1 MAGWRDAIQWQ
12 TFTGDPIAAGDSILR
27 PQSQALIVHAGKNR
41 GLVWNRP
48 VAVLVER
55 GGETKR
61 IPILD
66 VTRVAQLGMLGLGS
80 VATML
85 MITLVAVFRRKT
97 A

>member
-1 MAGWRDAIQWQ
+1 MAGWRDAVQWR
-12 TFTGDPIAAGDSILR
+12 TITGDPIAAGDISLR

-48 VAVLVER
+48 VAVLVEH
-55 GGETKR
+55 GGEIER
-61 IPILD
+61 IPIHD
-66 VTRVAQLGMLGLGS
+66 VTRAAQLGMLGFGL

-85 MITLVAVFRRKT
+85 TSLLVAIFRRKT